1 MTTKAKSGG
10 GGNTVKSMK
19 LSLKRERWDI
29 WYSKWVQGIAGQKIW
44 HKVRTY

>member
-10 GGNTVKSMK
+10 GGITVKSMK